1 MITRK
6 RFLKLAT
13 CSLEKTMKN
22 ILVIITALF
31 VATVSG
37 HPQGFI
43 YPEDDGANVLNNG
56 SNSGNDADA
65 TSALRNTTSLSG

>member
-1 MITRK
+1 
-6 RFLKLAT
+6 
-13 CSLEKTMKN
+13 MKN

-43 YPEDDGANVLNNG
+43 YPEDDGAKRVALMVR
-56 SNSGNDADA
+56 DAAANQDSRGDA
-65 TSALRNTTSLSG
+65 